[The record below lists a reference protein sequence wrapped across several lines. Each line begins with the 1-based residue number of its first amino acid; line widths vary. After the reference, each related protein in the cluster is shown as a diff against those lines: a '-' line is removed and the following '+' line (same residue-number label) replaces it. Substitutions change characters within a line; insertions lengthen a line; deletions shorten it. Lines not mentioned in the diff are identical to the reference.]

1 MIRSNVNKLRRLL
14 QQILDFRKVESGN
27 MKLSVS
33 KSDVISFIDDVCKIH
48 FTPLMRKKN
57 QTFTFLT
64 EDRHLMAYFDRD
76 KLDKIV
82 SNLLSNAYKYTAN
95 GGNIK
100 LIVDSYWESE
110 NHHCEYRSLIP
121 EKVLLLLIWRMF
133 SKDFIQ

>member
-1 MIRSNVNKLRRLL
+1 M
-14 QQILDFRKVESGN
+14 
-27 MKLSVS
+27 
-33 KSDVISFIDDVCKIH
+33 
-48 FTPLMRKKN
+48 
-57 QTFTFLT
+57 T

-110 NHHCEYRSLIP
+110 KSSFANTGR
-121 EKVLLLLIWRMF
+121 
-133 SKDFIQ
+133 